1 VWSSLSCSSV
11 STTSS
16 SVSAAV
22 DVADPLVRIELEAAE
37 ALADL
42 AYLAVRASGG
52 REWGSK
58 GKRARKR
65 VKSESPPGDSAL
77 KLNRVV
83 DSVPSSSDL
92 AEVSSFRLLGT
103 VTFSFFFFFFFFFLM
118 FVLKVLGFCIK
129 RFCLS
134 KSSKFN
140 LFTD

>member
-1 VWSSLSCSSV
+1 VWSSLSGSSA

-16 SVSAAV
+16 SVSAA
-22 DVADPLVRIELEAAE
+22 DRMVRIELEAAE

-42 AYLAVRASGG
+42 AHLAVRESGG

-77 KLNRVV
+77 KLKPAV

-92 AEVSSFRLLGT
+92 AEVRSFRLLGT
-103 VTFSFFFFFFFFFLM
+103 VTFSCFY
-118 FVLKVLGFCIK
+118 V
-129 RFCLS
+129 CLY
-134 KSSKFN
+134 
-140 LFTD
+140 

>member
-77 KLNRVV
+77 KLYW
-83 DSVPSSSDL
+83 L
-92 AEVSSFRLLGT
+92 CFFSFVYLELSLFLL
-103 VTFSFFFFFFFFFLM
+103 FFFFFFFFFLM